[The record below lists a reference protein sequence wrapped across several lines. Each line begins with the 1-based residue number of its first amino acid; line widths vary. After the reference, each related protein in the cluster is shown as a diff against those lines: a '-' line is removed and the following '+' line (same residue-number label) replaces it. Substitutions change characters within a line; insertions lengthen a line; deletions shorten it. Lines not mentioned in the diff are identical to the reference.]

1 MEENSRASIRD
12 ALPLARRT
20 GAFTERELAVL
31 DEVLEDCLIKPEE
44 GYRFEGIT
52 NEGALS
58 GFLIWGRTPM
68 TEKGYDIYWIAV
80 DPALQGK
87 GLGRSLM
94 ALVEEAAREETCG
107 CILRLETSGREGYRR
122 QRHFYGSCGF
132 VEAGRIRDFYRTG
145 DDLVTYVKYV
155 APQPKAVDPKGEAR
169 GEE

>member
-1 MEENSRASIRD
+1 MAK
-12 ALPLARRT
+12 RT

-31 DEVLEDCLIKPEE
+31 DEVLEDCLLKPEE

-52 NEGALS
+52 QEGALS
-58 GFLIWGRTPM
+58 GFIIWGRTPM

-94 ALVEEAAREETCG
+94 AIVEEAAREETRG
-107 CILRLETSGREGYRR
+107 CILRLETSGREDYRR

-132 VEAGRIRDFYRTG
+132 MEAGRIRDFYRAG
-145 DDLVTYVKYV
+145 DDLVTYVKHV
-155 APQPKAVDPKGEAR
+155 APPPGVVGFEREAEGR
-169 GEE
+169 Q